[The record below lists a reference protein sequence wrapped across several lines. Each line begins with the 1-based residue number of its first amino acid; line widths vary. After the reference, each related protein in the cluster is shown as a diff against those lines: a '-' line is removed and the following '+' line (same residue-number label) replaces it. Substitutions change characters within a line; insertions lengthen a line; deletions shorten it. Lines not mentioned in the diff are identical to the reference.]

1 MRRTGALTSIL
12 LILLAFGPSSL
23 PAQGSDARL
32 VGEWVGT
39 WKGTLFQGTGLPA
52 APPPRAVTNTGD
64 YYLTITRVEG
74 RQVYGRVQYPGL
86 TPSEIQFVGTLDQN
100 VLSFGNDRYRTEL
113 TIDGERMNGTRLG
126 GTTPWQIA
134 LQKKK

>member
-1 MRRTGALTSIL
+1 
-12 LILLAFGPSSL
+12 
-23 PAQGSDARL
+23 
-32 VGEWVGT
+32 
-39 WKGTLFQGTGLPA
+39 
-52 APPPRAVTNTGD
+52 
-64 YYLTITRVEG
+64 
-74 RQVYGRVQYPGL
+74 
-86 TPSEIQFVGTLDQN
+86 VGTLDQN